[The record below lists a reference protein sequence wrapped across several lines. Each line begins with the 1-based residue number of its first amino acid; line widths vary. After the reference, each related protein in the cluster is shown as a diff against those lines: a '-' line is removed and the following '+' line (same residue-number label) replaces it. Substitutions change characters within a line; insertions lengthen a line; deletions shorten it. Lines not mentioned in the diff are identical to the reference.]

1 MTLQT
6 GKAENVGWRKKEVE
20 NNQDAFYTFMNFIK
34 NKSLKIRK
42 LHGINKIKFL
52 HMACI
57 VGTAAILVSTAST

>member
-42 LHGINKIKFL
+42 LHGINKIKMKNNF
-52 HMACI
+52 
-57 VGTAAILVSTAST
+57 

>member
-20 NNQDAFYTFMNFIK
+20 NNQDAFYTLMNFIK

-42 LHGINKIKFL
+42 LHGLNKIKMSKGNIIISF
-52 HMACI
+52 
-57 VGTAAILVSTAST
+57 